1 MVPDLKELVLAPEFS
16 VELDFTVAF
25 LVGEVGQIKSR

>member
-1 MVPDLKELVLAPEFS
+1 MILDKELVLVPEFS

-25 LVGEVGQIKSR
+25 LVRAVEQVKFM